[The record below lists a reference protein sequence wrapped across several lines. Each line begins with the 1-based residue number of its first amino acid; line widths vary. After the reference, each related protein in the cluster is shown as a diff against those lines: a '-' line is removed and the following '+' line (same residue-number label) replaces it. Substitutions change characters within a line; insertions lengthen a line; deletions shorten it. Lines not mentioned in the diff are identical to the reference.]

1 MKEENFVLFSAVLLL
16 LEMMPD
22 LSKNSEFVGRKV
34 KNLLRAHFLPDI
46 DLNAFTL

>member
-1 MKEENFVLFSAVLLL
+1 MREENFVLFTAIFLL
-16 LEMMPD
+16 LEMVPD
-22 LSKNSEFVGRKV
+22 LSKNSVFVGRKV